1 MNGRTSRIRPLCRSI
16 RKSIV
21 RAWNA
26 TIPRVHVRFDSLSFP
41 RARLLSHPQ
50 PAGRPS
56 LEQRGLDRIREKDK
70 DGFAR
75 MVALSILAAN
85 VHRIGVIVRDRQRE
99 QLKKRRLLR
108 AA

>member
-1 MNGRTSRIRPLCRSI
+1 M
-16 RKSIV
+16 
-21 RAWNA
+21 
-26 TIPRVHVRFDSLSFP
+26 
-41 RARLLSHPQ
+41 LLGGSEPSHN
-50 PAGRPS
+50 

-85 VHRIGVIVRDRQRE
+85 VHRIGVIVRGRE
-99 QLKKRRLLR
+99 RERLKKKRLQR

>member
-1 MNGRTSRIRPLCRSI
+1 M
-16 RKSIV
+16 
-21 RAWNA
+21 
-26 TIPRVHVRFDSLSFP
+26 
-41 RARLLSHPQ
+41 LLGGSEPSHN
-50 PAGRPS
+50 
-56 LEQRGLDRIREKDK
+56 LEQRGLERIREKDK